1 MQTLIRELPMM
12 TLLPRSAFS
21 GQQAQAAQL
30 ERQVSALQ
38 ARLDHCA
45 GVARRWKATRCGVV
59 AGVAAGA
66 LMAGVALGA
75 YREPLL
81 QPAKGLAESVGI
93 SAAPANADAAYAAY
107 QNNDY
112 PAALRLVR
120 SLAEAGDARAQS
132 LLALMYYRGRGLP
145 QDDRAAAEWFRRAA
159 EAGDTSAQFYLGGMY
174 SEGRGVPQVYA
185 EAARFYQMAAERG
198 DGQAQYNLGLAY
210 ARGEGVEQISSR
222 RISTSISPPPG
233 STTRAGAPPP
243 LRTATIWRPRS
254 APSSSNRRRSW
265 RASGGRKPRPR
276 ADVASPSSIPLR
288 CWADWS
294 QKPMGSR
301 CVNHGG

>member
-1 MQTLIRELPMM
+1 MQTLIRERPMM
-12 TLLPRSAFS
+12 TLLPRFAFS

-45 GVARRWKATRCGVV
+45 GVAKRWKATRCGIV

-66 LMAGVALGA
+66 LMAGVVLGA

-81 QPAKGLAESVGI
+81 QPTKDLAESVGI
-93 SAAPANADAAYAAY
+93 AAAPANADAAYAAY

-120 SLAEAGDARAQS
+120 PLAEAGDARAQA

-159 EAGDTSAQFYLGGMY
+159 EAGDISARFYLGGMY
-174 SEGRGVPQVYA
+174 SEGRGVPQVYT

-210 ARGEGVEQISSR
+210 ARGEGVEQDLVKAHLYFNLAAAR
-222 RISTSISPPPG
+222 LNDPRG
-233 STTRAGAPPP
+233 
-243 LRTATIWRPRS
+243 RTAAAKNRDHLAAEISAEQLEQAQKLAREWRPKT
-254 APSSSNRRRSW
+254 AA
-265 RASGGRKPRPR
+265 AS
-276 ADVASPSSIPLR
+276 
-288 CWADWS
+288 
-294 QKPMGSR
+294 
-301 CVNHGG
+301 

>member
-1 MQTLIRELPMM
+1 MM
-12 TLLPRSAFS
+12 TLLPRFAFS

-30 ERQVSALQ
+30 KRQVSALQ

-45 GVARRWKATRCGVV
+45 GVARRWKATRCGIV

-66 LMAGVALGA
+66 LMAGVVLGA
-75 YREPLL
+75 NRGPLL
-81 QPAKGLAESVGI
+81 QPAKDLAENVGI
-93 SAAPANADAAYAAY
+93 AAAPVNADAAYAAY

-120 SLAEAGDARAQS
+120 PLAEAGDARAQS

-159 EAGDTSAQFYLGGMY
+159 EAGDIAAQFYLGGMY

-185 EAARFYQMAAERG
+185 EAVRFYQMAAERG

-210 ARGEGVEQISSR
+210 ARGEGVEQDLVKAHLYFNLAAARLNDPRGRAAATKNRDHLAAEISSEQLEQAQKLAR
-222 RISTSISPPPG
+222 E
-233 STTRAGAPPP
+233 
-243 LRTATIWRPRS
+243 WRPKTAAAR
-254 APSSSNRRRSW
+254 
-265 RASGGRKPRPR
+265 
-276 ADVASPSSIPLR
+276 
-288 CWADWS
+288 
-294 QKPMGSR
+294 
-301 CVNHGG
+301 

>member
-12 TLLPRSAFS
+12 TLLPRFAFS
-21 GQQAQAAQL
+21 GQQVQAAQL

-93 SAAPANADAAYAAY
+93 VTAPTNVDAAYAAY

-120 SLAEAGDARAQS
+120 PLAETGDARAQA

-145 QDDRAAAEWFRRAA
+145 QDDRVAAEWFRRAA
-159 EAGDTSAQFYLGGMY
+159 EAGDTAAQFYLGGMY

-185 EAARFYQMAAERG
+185 EAARFYRMAAERG

-210 ARGEGVEQISSR
+210 ARGEGVEQDLVKAHLYFNLAAARLNDPRGRAAATKNRDHLAAEISSEQLEQAQKLAR
-222 RISTSISPPPG
+222 E
-233 STTRAGAPPP
+233 
-243 LRTATIWRPRS
+243 WRPKT
-254 APSSSNRRRSW
+254 AA
-265 RASGGRKPRPR
+265 AS
-276 ADVASPSSIPLR
+276 
-288 CWADWS
+288 
-294 QKPMGSR
+294 
-301 CVNHGG
+301 

>member
-12 TLLPRSAFS
+12 TLLPRFAFS
-21 GQQAQAAQL
+21 GQHAQAAQL

-45 GVARRWKATRCGVV
+45 GVATRWKATRCSIV

-66 LMAGVALGA
+66 LMAGVVLGA

-81 QPAKGLAESVGI
+81 QPTKGLAESVGI
-93 SAAPANADAAYAAY
+93 AAAPANADAAYAAY

-120 SLAEAGDARAQS
+120 PLAEAGDARAQS

-159 EAGDTSAQFYLGGMY
+159 EAGDTAAQFYLGGMY
-174 SEGRGVPQVYA
+174 SEGRGVPQVYV
-185 EAARFYQMAAERG
+185 EAARFYRMAAERG

-210 ARGEGVEQISSR
+210 ARGEGVEQDLVRAHLYFNLAAARLNDSR
-222 RISTSISPPPG
+222 G
-233 STTRAGAPPP
+233 
-243 LRTATIWRPRS
+243 RTAAAKNRDHLAAEINSEQLEQAQKLAREWRPKT
-254 APSSSNRRRSW
+254 AA
-265 RASGGRKPRPR
+265 AS
-276 ADVASPSSIPLR
+276 
-288 CWADWS
+288 
-294 QKPMGSR
+294 
-301 CVNHGG
+301 